1 MALESGDYIND
12 LVITNPTS
20 TDPKSAGDDHF
31 RLIKKVLKECL
42 NGFTGAILL
51 TATDT
56 GTASAH
62 VLTPT
67 TALVGYT
74 YGLMLLYR
82 PANAGTGALTV
93 NVSGLGAKSV
103 KTIAGADPTSGDVL
117 ANQPLLLMYDGTN
130 FVILAGSEFLSKTGN
145 QTLTGNLTLTGS
157 QTVSGTLGVTGNTSI
172 TGTLAAGAT
181 TVTGALSVSAGGSFG
196 ATVTGVTA
204 SAGDNSTKL
213 ATTAFVAASY
223 APLASPA
230 LTGVPTAPTAA
241 AGTNSTQIA
250 TTAFATQL
258 SFAAALPAQP
268 GGTLPYDLTSTAGV
282 ASWSARSAGASLY
295 MANNFGAF

>member
-1 MALESGDYIND
+1 MALEPGDYIND
-12 LVITNPTS
+12 LVITNPTA

-42 NGFTGAILL
+42 NGFAGAILL

-93 NVSGLGAKSV
+93 NVSALGAKSV

-145 QTLTGNLTLTGS
+145 QTLTGNLTLTGN
-157 QTVSGTLGVTGNTSI
+157 QTISGTLGVTGNTSI

-196 ATVTGVTA
+196 ATITGVTE
-204 SAGDNSTKL
+204 SAGDSSTKLASTAFAMTMQSPAFTGTPTAPTAATGTNTTQL
-213 ATTAFVAASY
+213 ATTAFV
-223 APLASPA
+223 
-230 LTGVPTAPTAA
+230 
-241 AGTNSTQIA
+241 NQ
-250 TTAFATQL
+250 TAFSAL
-258 SFAAALPAQP
+258 LPAQP
-268 GGTLPYDLTSTAGV
+268 GGAQPYELTSTASV
-282 ASWSARSAGASLY
+282 AAWSVRSAGASLY